1 MVHIHW
7 LILQQQPVY
16 RQVVFQEEMEITMMA
31 GSNLP
36 RPTPAKRVTIGN
48 FGNNVPTPKFKYY
61 HAHSFNSLA
70 CGACNCYSYW
80 FDYWSHIF
88 YQGI

>member
-36 RPTPAKRVTIGN
+36 RQTPAK
-48 FGNNVPTPKFKYY
+48 
-61 HAHSFNSLA
+61 L
-70 CGACNCYSYW
+70 
-80 FDYWSHIF
+80 
-88 YQGI
+88 